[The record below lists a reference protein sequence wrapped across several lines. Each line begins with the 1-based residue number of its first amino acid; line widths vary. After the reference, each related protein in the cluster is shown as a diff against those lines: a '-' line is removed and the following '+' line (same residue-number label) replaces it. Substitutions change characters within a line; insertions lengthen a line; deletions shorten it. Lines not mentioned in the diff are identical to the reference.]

1 MKKIPVKD
9 QPGLYRDEKSG
20 AIINCSDIEY
30 NNYMEA
36 KRFKLKELEEKEN
49 EKEEIQQL
57 KSDVEDLKDMLKLV
71 LNKLDK

>member
-36 KRFKLKELEEKEN
+36 KR
-49 EKEEIQQL
+49 L

>member
-1 MKKIPVKD
+1 MEKQPVKD
-9 QPGLYRDEKSG
+9 VPGLFRTESG
-20 AIINCSDIEY
+20 AIINCSDSEY

-36 KRFKLKELEEKEN
+36 KKFKLKELEEKQN

-57 KSDVEDLKDMLKLV
+57 KSDVEDLKDMIKLV